1 MCRLDFH
8 INLCMDLRAHTARL
22 DQAKTDPTSDGAVS
36 NSSLPSSNTFHATFF
51 SFNRILIQLT
61 DLSFLR
67 NFSSNLNLNAFRK
80 FTVDTFPSQ
89 LFWCF
94 FNPKITKAAVLC
106 VNATTGCRG
115 FVEPAVPD
123 ITGIVCQSLI

>member
-1 MCRLDFH
+1 
-8 INLCMDLRAHTARL
+8 MDLRAHTARL

-67 NFSSNLNLNAFRK
+67 NVSSNLNLNAFRK

-89 LFWCF
+89 LFGV
-94 FNPKITKAAVLC
+94 FNPKIIKAAVLC
-106 VNATTGCRG
+106 VNATTGYRG
-115 FVEPAVPD
+115 FEEPAAVPD

>member
-67 NFSSNLNLNAFRK
+67 NVSSNLNLNAFRK

-89 LFWCF
+89 LFGV
-94 FNPKITKAAVLC
+94 FNPKIIKAAVLC
-106 VNATTGCRG
+106 VNATTGYRG
-115 FVEPAVPD
+115 FEEPACPRHYRH
-123 ITGIVCQSLI
+123 IVCQSLI